1 MKKQSLQLMDE
12 GEELVGSNNFG
23 TIIEQL
29 NVIIIPWRIPI
40 VIIMVVLKII

>member
-1 MKKQSLQLMDE
+1 MDE
-12 GEELVGSNNFG
+12 GEELVGRNNFG

-40 VIIMVVLKII
+40 VIIMVVLKIIR